1 MREMRAFLF
10 DKYHTWYDWRLT
22 LTGKD
27 HPAPEPNFNYI
38 KLEGANG
45 SIDAT
50 EALTGETTYADR
62 PMTASFRTSEG
73 TREERDALLREISA
87 ALHGRKV
94 QIIEPDD
101 PDHFYLGRCK
111 IKTTERSAVHIA
123 FDVEATCDPW
133 RYAVEETER
142 RVDVLG
148 AVDVVLWNHGQKTL
162 CPEIH
167 VSGSVTVTFGGE
179 PTALSTGVYKLSHL
193 KLRAGAAVV
202 SLTGSGTV
210 TFYYR
215 EASL

>member
-38 KLEGANG
+38 NLEGANG

-62 PMTASFRTSEG
+62 TVTASFRTSEG

-94 QIIEPDD
+94 QIVEPDD
-101 PDHFYLGRCK
+101 PDHYYLGRCK
-111 IKTTERSAVHIA
+111 IKPTERSAVHIA
-123 FDVEATCDPW
+123 FTIEATCDPW
-133 RYAVEETER
+133 RYAVEATER
-142 RVDVLG
+142 RVDVVG
-148 AVDVVLWNHGQKTL
+148 AVDVVLENHGRKTL
-162 CPEIH
+162 CPDIR
-167 VSGSVTVTFGGE
+167 VDGSVTVDVDGT
-179 PTALSTGVYKLSHL
+179 PTSLTSGVYKLSSL
-193 KLRAGAAVV
+193 KLRQGATVV
-202 SLTGSGTV
+202 PVTGSGTV
-210 TFYYR
+210 TFMYR
-215 EASL
+215 EACL